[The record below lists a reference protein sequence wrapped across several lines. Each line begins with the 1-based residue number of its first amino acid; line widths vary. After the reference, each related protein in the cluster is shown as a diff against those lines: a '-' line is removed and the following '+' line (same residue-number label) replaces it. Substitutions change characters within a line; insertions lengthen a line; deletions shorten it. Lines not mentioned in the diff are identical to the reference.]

1 MDTPAGESDFRE
13 QMSEVYVLD
22 GLSFDL
28 SARRTAQATHLAER
42 HRSVPV

>member
-28 SARRTAQATHLAER
+28 CARRTAQATHLAER
-42 HRSVPV
+42 RRNAPV